1 MKLYL
6 TTSDTESFQQ
16 NSFFSNLGNS
26 TCSFQN
32 SLYLPSKLS
41 SPHCLQRHGHS
52 SPSSPSEVK
61 AVFPGLMGW
70 GNRAGID
77 SKTHT
82 GARTSPPPQL
92 LLTAPCSH
100 GAYSQP
106 HHLLAQLEGKLRPWM
121 TSHCPAASSARKS
134 KTERPWLLFMLHPPP
149 HRESC
154 TDL

>member
-26 TCSFQN
+26 TSSFQN

-70 GNRAGID
+70 GNRAGVD

-82 GARTSPPPQL
+82 RGPDVTPTTAASDSSL
-92 LLTAPCSH
+92 LS

-121 TSHCPAASSARKS
+121 TSHPAASSARKS